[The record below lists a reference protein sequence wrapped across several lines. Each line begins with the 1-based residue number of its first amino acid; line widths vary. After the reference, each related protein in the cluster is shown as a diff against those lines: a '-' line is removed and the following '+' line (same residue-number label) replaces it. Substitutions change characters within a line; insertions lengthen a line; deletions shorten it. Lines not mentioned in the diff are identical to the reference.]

1 MYYLNYFNDLET
13 RMTSTYS
20 NVFSSEGLEYLL
32 GHSEVAIARD
42 KLSDS
47 QSSKVSFMVPL
58 TDVIRD
64 TLHGQFDLDV
74 STATHIPMR
83 WIVGDSAPH
92 IDSGASKFQYSYL
105 VYLNDSEGEF
115 IVDGVSYP
123 ITENTGYRFSEGL
136 SHSTHGTG
144 SVPRLLL
151 GPMNE
156 FVEPVG
162 ARGVRYYNS
171 ISDIQNNVSSIAF
184 QYIDQQG
191 GFILGNSSVFYEGS
205 IGSYTRWRIYF
216 PSGFSSVYDNGF
228 DLSSIITDP
237 YTGVIVYPASSG
249 QSAPCF
255 LEGTKILCQVDGVD
269 TYLPIES
276 MRPGTLVKTSLNGY
290 KKVEL
295 IGHGKLQNP
304 GNSERT
310 EQRLYKCSPAS
321 YPGLTED
328 IYITGCH
335 SILVTKLTD
344 VEEETLVKQFGRL
357 FVTDKK
363 YRLTAFADKRAEPW
377 ASEGQYTIWHFAL
390 ENEDVKMNY
399 GVYASGLL
407 VETCCINRLKN
418 KSGFTLA
425 L

>member
-32 GHSEVAIARD
+32 GHPEVAIARD
-42 KLSDS
+42 KLGDS

-74 STATHIPMR
+74 SIVSHIPMR

-105 VYLNDSEGEF
+105 VYLNDSDGEF
-115 IVDGVSYP
+115 IVDGVSHP
-123 ITENTGYRFSEGL
+123 IRANTGYKFSEGL
-136 SHSTHGTG
+136 SHSTLGTG

-156 FVEPVG
+156 LVEPVG
-162 ARGVRYYNS
+162 GVS
-171 ISDIQNNVSSIAF
+171 IFYFNTIEEILNDANYMAIQFTGVS
-184 QYIDQQG
+184 
-191 GFILGNSSVFYEGS
+191 FILGDSPNFYTGS
-205 IGSYTRWRIYF
+205 IGSYTRWRIYS
-216 PSGFSSVYDNGF
+216 PSGFSSIYNNGL
-228 DLSSIITDP
+228 DLSTIGINPQTNV
-237 YTGVIVYPASSG
+237 YVYPASA
-249 QSAPCF
+249 APCF
-255 LEGTKILCQVDGVD
+255 LEGTKILCQVDGAD
-269 TYLPIES
+269 TYLAIES

-295 IGHGKLQNP
+295 IGKGQIQNP
-304 GNSERT
+304 GNSERI
-310 EQRLYKCSPAS
+310 EQRLYKCSPAR
-321 YPGLTED
+321 YPELTED
-328 IYITGCH
+328 IYLTGCH
-335 SILVTKLTD
+335 SILVTKITD
-344 VEEETLVKQFGRL
+344 VEQETLVKQLGRI

-363 YRLTAFADKRAEPW
+363 YRLTAFADERAEPW

-418 KSGFTLA
+418 KSGFTLV